1 MALSAENKLC
11 FSVLN
16 KEQYCILPCFEQRTA
31 IIVNLPT
38 ESIGMA
44 RTRIMDSSP
53 TLAGGSCSSPRHF
66 SSTIRQIQNETSTDP
81 LLLLQQT
88 PVTEVSHTREIMMTE
103 VQQPQAQ
110 DQEQALGESV
120 VGNALPV
127 LQHQDAS
134 PAVGGVTFGNLST
147 LIAREDTVGLPFCT
161 ILYLYDEAFNDELMD
176 KICEFIRTAQVRSED
191 SSLASCELQGRE
203 STT

>member
-1 MALSAENKLC
+1 MRKLPYLLGLLGALMLC
-11 FSVLN
+11 QS
-16 KEQYCILPCFEQRTA
+16 CA
-31 IIVNLPT
+31 VN
-38 ESIGMA
+38 
-44 RTRIMDSSP
+44 
-53 TLAGGSCSSPRHF
+53 
-66 SSTIRQIQNETSTDP
+66 
-81 LLLLQQT
+81 
-88 PVTEVSHTREIMMTE
+88 PVTGKRQFMLLSKN
-103 VQQPQAQ
+103 
-110 DQEQALGESV
+110 QEQALGESV
-120 VGNALPV
+120 VGNALRV

>member
-16 KEQYCILPCFEQRTA
+16 KEQYCILPCFEQRMA

-44 RTRIMDSSP
+44 RTITLHSSP

-66 SSTIRQIQNETSTDP
+66 SSTRQIQNETSTDP

-120 VGNALPV
+120 VGNALRV